1 MRPIRMTLKG
11 LNSFLEPQEIDF
23 ELLTSRGLFG
33 IFGPT
38 GSGKSSILDGMT
50 LALYG
55 TTARNSANFIH
66 VSTDKAF
73 VEYTFSV
80 KEKKERIYQVFRSFK
95 RSKEGTIRS
104 DSARFAELTEGK
116 AEILA
121 DRVGTVN
128 EKCRDVLGLSREDFF
143 RTVVLP
149 QGKFSEFLKLEGME
163 RNKMLERLFHLEKY
177 GEQLAGLVKD
187 RALHWN
193 GKMQENEGAL
203 SRYKE
208 IQPEDVQDLQEKTKQ
223 IRILSE
229 EKAAAL
235 KIARVQLE
243 QGQKFA
249 ALEQESLELAS
260 QADKLKAQKE
270 EMDLLQEEE
279 KQAQTA
285 NQLWIYLQEARNT
298 KAAWTSSQTKQEL
311 LKSTLTEKQTESEK
325 LRNAREKVQLQ
336 VQEELPLFRLEQAR
350 LQEAVLLLNRRQ
362 KTEAQ
367 WTEAKNAAQ
376 KTDSILEDSCQ
387 KMEKLLRDME
397 QLKSQK
403 EALTLEIEAV
413 TMTAK
418 QQQETEEGYRLTMEQ
433 QALLERK
440 KSITAQ
446 QTELAKKEQKAKA
459 EKIQTLQQLA
469 KKESDLQKQTDKATY
484 IQERQKALPEA
495 EAQKEYLLLVKAE
508 QEKAAILQQS
518 MKEQETLCTDF
529 RQKIAEKTAE
539 KEKAVE
545 KRAMLEKQ
553 YLDNLAAILASELRE
568 GQPCP
573 VCGSIHHEKTV
584 SQTEQ
589 GSLTQ
594 FAEKRQL
601 AEQHFQKLSAE
612 LSRLELQLENSRN
625 MRQSAWENLQNLNA
639 AFLNENLQELETK
652 LETQRTKR
660 TALEQAFAQSQE
672 QRSLLET
679 EILTLQTQKA
689 RAETEQIHHNT
700 RQKELQNELLALT
713 QSEVLQQKRI
723 LELKKRNQTED
734 FLQAYK
740 ELQNKNRLREEK
752 QKQLFLLET
761 AIQARIQNKEK
772 GDLLI
777 QKTREDKAR
786 LEMQMSQYE
795 QKLKELTE
803 QITEKSGS
811 CKDPQ
816 KRCHELETIM
826 EKIQQS
832 CTRITAQA
840 EKAQKEEEQLCREYA
855 ANEALTQALLTDCRQ
870 KQNLLLE
877 KMEEYQ
883 IAEENWIET
892 HQRAETELLAMRE
905 KAENYRESCLRIQ
918 LCLETVKQQ
927 KAALPQ
933 PKEPLSVLETAV
945 SVLEKESSDTVRE
958 LGGLKQQL
966 QQLKQALKEKEKLE
980 AKKKEITHTLDIL
993 SELEGLFRGKRFV
1006 EYVSRY
1012 YLEYVSREA
1021 DAQLKEMTG
1030 SSYGLETDGSG
1041 MFIIRDYKNGGVSRP
1056 ASTLSGGETFMAS
1069 LALALALSSQIQMK
1083 GAAPLEFFFLDEGFG
1098 TLDEACLDVVM
1109 ESLEKIRN
1117 RQRSVGIITHV
1128 EDIKARIPMH
1138 LLVEPARMGEGGS
1151 RVHIEEA

>member
-1 MRPIRMTLKG
+1 MRPIRMKLKG

-187 RALHWN
+187 RALQWN

-208 IQPEDVQDLQEKTKQ
+208 IRPEDVQDLQEKTKQ

-260 QADKLKAQKE
+260 QAAKLKAQKE
-270 EMDLLQEEE
+270 EMDFLQEEE

-325 LRNAREKVQLQ
+325 LRNAREKIQLQ

-376 KTDSILEDSCQ
+376 KTDSILEDSGQ

-433 QALLERK
+433 QA
-440 KSITAQ
+440 Q
-446 QTELAKKEQKAKA
+446 
-459 EKIQTLQQLA
+459 
-469 KKESDLQKQTDKATY
+469 
-484 IQERQKALPEA
+484 
-495 EAQKEYLLLVKAE
+495 
-508 QEKAAILQQS
+508 
-518 MKEQETLCTDF
+518 
-529 RQKIAEKTAE
+529 
-539 KEKAVE
+539 
-545 KRAMLEKQ
+545 
-553 YLDNLAAILASELRE
+553 
-568 GQPCP
+568 
-573 VCGSIHHEKTV
+573 
-584 SQTEQ
+584 
-589 GSLTQ
+589 
-594 FAEKRQL
+594 
-601 AEQHFQKLSAE
+601 
-612 LSRLELQLENSRN
+612 
-625 MRQSAWENLQNLNA
+625 
-639 AFLNENLQELETK
+639 
-652 LETQRTKR
+652 
-660 TALEQAFAQSQE
+660 
-672 QRSLLET
+672 
-679 EILTLQTQKA
+679 
-689 RAETEQIHHNT
+689 
-700 RQKELQNELLALT
+700 
-713 QSEVLQQKRI
+713 
-723 LELKKRNQTED
+723 
-734 FLQAYK
+734 
-740 ELQNKNRLREEK
+740 
-752 QKQLFLLET
+752 
-761 AIQARIQNKEK
+761 
-772 GDLLI
+772 
-777 QKTREDKAR
+777 
-786 LEMQMSQYE
+786 
-795 QKLKELTE
+795 
-803 QITEKSGS
+803 
-811 CKDPQ
+811 
-816 KRCHELETIM
+816 
-826 EKIQQS
+826 
-832 CTRITAQA
+832 
-840 EKAQKEEEQLCREYA
+840 
-855 ANEALTQALLTDCRQ
+855 
-870 KQNLLLE
+870 
-877 KMEEYQ
+877 
-883 IAEENWIET
+883 
-892 HQRAETELLAMRE
+892 
-905 KAENYRESCLRIQ
+905 
-918 LCLETVKQQ
+918 
-927 KAALPQ
+927 
-933 PKEPLSVLETAV
+933 
-945 SVLEKESSDTVRE
+945 
-958 LGGLKQQL
+958 
-966 QQLKQALKEKEKLE
+966 
-980 AKKKEITHTLDIL
+980 
-993 SELEGLFRGKRFV
+993 
-1006 EYVSRY
+1006 
-1012 YLEYVSREA
+1012 
-1021 DAQLKEMTG
+1021 
-1030 SSYGLETDGSG
+1030 
-1041 MFIIRDYKNGGVSRP
+1041 
-1056 ASTLSGGETFMAS
+1056 
-1069 LALALALSSQIQMK
+1069 
-1083 GAAPLEFFFLDEGFG
+1083 
-1098 TLDEACLDVVM
+1098 
-1109 ESLEKIRN
+1109 
-1117 RQRSVGIITHV
+1117 
-1128 EDIKARIPMH
+1128 
-1138 LLVEPARMGEGGS
+1138 
-1151 RVHIEEA
+1151 

>member
-1 MRPIRMTLKG
+1 MRPLRMKLQG

-80 KEKKERIYQVFRSFK
+80 KEKKERIYQVSRSFK

-116 AEILA
+116 HEILA

-128 EKCRDVLGLSREDFF
+128 EKCRDVLGLSKEDFF

-177 GEQLAGLVKD
+177 GEQLASLVKD
-187 RALHWN
+187 RALQWN

-203 SRYKE
+203 SRYE
-208 IQPEDVQDLQEKTKQ
+208 EVRPEDVQDLQEKAEQ

-229 EKAAAL
+229 EKSTAL
-235 KIARVQLE
+235 KAARVQLE

-249 ALEQESLELAS
+249 ALEQEWLELTS
-260 QADKLKAQKE
+260 QASKLKAQKE
-270 EMDLLQEEE
+270 KIDLLQEEE

-285 NQLWIYLQEARNT
+285 NYLWTYLQEARNT
-298 KAAWTSSQTKQEL
+298 KAAWTSSQAKQEL
-311 LKSTLTEKQTESEK
+311 LKTALTQKQEESQK
-325 LRNAREKVQLQ
+325 LRNAKEKSQLQ
-336 VQEELPLFRLEQAR
+336 VQKELPLFKLEQAK
-350 LQEAVLLLNRRQ
+350 LQEAVVLLSSRQ
-362 KTEAQ
+362 KAEKQ

-376 KTDSILEDSCQ
+376 KTDRSLEDSCL
-387 KMEKLLRDME
+387 KMEKLLQDIEHR
-397 QLKSQK
+397 KSQK
-403 EALTLEIEAV
+403 EALSLEIEAV

-418 QQQETEEGYRLTMEQ
+418 QQQETEEGYRLVMEQ
-433 QALLERK
+433 NALLERK
-440 KSITAQ
+440 KGITAQ
-446 QTELAKKEQKAKA
+446 LTELAEKERKAEA
-459 EKIQTLQQLA
+459 EKIQTRQQLA
-469 KKESDLQKQTDKATY
+469 KKEADLQKQTEEAER
-484 IQERQKALPEA
+484 ILERQKALPEA
-495 EAQKEYLLLVKAE
+495 EVQKEHLLLVKAE
-508 QEKAAILQQS
+508 QEKAAVLQQNI
-518 MKEQETLCTDF
+518 KEQEILCADF
-529 RQKIAEKTAE
+529 RQKIKEKTAE

-545 KRAMLEKQ
+545 KRDMLEKQ
-553 YLDNLAAILASELRE
+553 YLDNLAAILASELKE

-584 SQTEQ
+584 SQAER

-594 FAEKRQL
+594 FAQKRQQ
-601 AEQHFQKLSAE
+601 AEQNLQKLSAE
-612 LSRLELQLENSRN
+612 LSRLELQLENS
-625 MRQSAWENLQNLNA
+625 QSMGQTAWENLQNLNA
-639 AFLNENLQELETK
+639 ALLNENLQELETK
-652 LETQRTKR
+652 LETQRAKR
-660 TALEQAFAQSQE
+660 TALEQALAQSQE
-672 QRSLLET
+672 QRSLLEK
-679 EILTLQTQKA
+679 EILTLQTQNA
-689 RAETEQIHHNT
+689 RAETEQVHQYT
-700 RQKELQNELLALT
+700 RQKEVQDELQALT
-713 QSEVLQQKRI
+713 QSEVQQQKQI
-723 LELKKRNQTED
+723 LELKKRAQTED
-734 FLQAYK
+734 FIQAYK

-752 QKQLFLLET
+752 QKQLSLLET
-761 AIQARIQNKEK
+761 AIHARIQNKEK

-777 QKTREDKAR
+777 QKTREEKTR
-786 LEMQMSQYE
+786 LEMQVSQYE

-803 QITEKSGS
+803 QITDKSGS

-826 EKIQQS
+826 EEIQQS
-832 CTRITAQA
+832 YTRITAQA
-840 EKAQKEEEQLCREYA
+840 EKAQKEEEHLCRKYA
-855 ANEALTQALLTDCRQ
+855 ANEALTQALLTDFRQ
-870 KQNLLLE
+870 KQKLLLE

-883 IAEENWIET
+883 IAEESWIET
-892 HQRAETELLAMRE
+892 HQREETELLAMRE
-905 KAENYRESCLRIQ
+905 KAENYRESCFRVQLR
-918 LCLETVKQQ
+918 LETVKQQ
-927 KAALPQ
+927 KAVLSQ

-966 QQLKQALKEKEKLE
+966 QQLKLALKEKEKLE
-980 AKKKEITHTLDIL
+980 GKKKEIAHTLDIL

-1083 GAAPLEFFFLDEGFG
+1083 GTAPLEFFFLDEGFG
-1098 TLDEACLDVVM
+1098 TLDETCLDVVM
-1109 ESLEKIRN
+1109 ESLEKIKN

-1138 LLVEPARMGEGGS
+1138 LIVEPARMGEGGS